1 MSRSPYFYRPE
12 PDVPLPEWLSVPDA
26 KLPRPKGDAKAVLHL
41 EYEQLFERIIEQLCR
56 GRTLQS
62 LVDED
67 PRDISYED
75 FLRWIKRDAQRNER
89 YKEAQESRTEFMA
102 GEILQISDGMDTI
115 DPQSSDSVSRDK
127 LRIETRKFLMSAWN
141 KRRYGE
147 VKQVEVG
154 GSISITDALVQ
165 ARARLIE
172 GEVITIEDM
181 DNAPVLELER
191 EYNHECGN

>member
-1 MSRSPYFYRPE
+1 M
-12 PDVPLPEWLSVPDA
+12 PDWLSVPDA
-26 KLPRPKGDAKAVLHL
+26 KLPRPKGDAKIVLHL

-102 GEILQISDGMDTI
+102 GEILQIADGVDAI
-115 DPQSSDSVSRDK
+115 DPQASDSVSRDK

-141 KRRYGE
+141 KKRYGE

-154 GSISITDALVQ
+154 GSISITDALAQ

-191 EYNHECGN
+191 DYGTEYGNDSYE